1 MPAIEDFKIGLK
13 TVVVMVFGAI
23 SLTATVS
30 SVYHGIVYNSER
42 VEYVND
48 RIDKK
53 TSRNEDLIL
62 LNKDEIEELRTLIKE
77 LKDDGD

>member
-1 MPAIEDFKIGLK
+1 MHDIEETKVSLK
-13 TVVVMVFGAI
+13 TMAVLILGAI

-53 TSRNEDLIL
+53 TGRNEEEVIL
-62 LNKDEIEELRTLIKE
+62 LKNRVSNLESLIIEITGDE
-77 LKDDGD
+77 